1 MVLLEVYSLII
12 FGWVKNTRLL
22 EKISSYIKN
31 IPEGKSKTPKE
42 MRIDLALEE
51 VANNTCLV
59 TTDIFL
65 RQQ

>member
-22 EKISSYIKN
+22 EKISNYIKN
-31 IPEGKSKTPKE
+31 ILEGKSKTPKE

-51 VANNTCLV
+51 EANNTCLV